1 MGRPHSLAYTC
12 TRLCCRL
19 THSPRWFHKDSGI
32 LYQVFLFYKFLP
44 GSMGQHYSA
53 QTGHQCNHRDTYRW
67 PGFLGGKEDMKH
79 SRGRNRGG
87 VETWTSSIEPR
98 INHDCVEADRT
109 WATTPLAAGICSARV
124 DGARIGSAACV
135 RIALIPS
142 RAGAHLFQKVN
153 SLFQHDFSPLYCRLT
168 YSPRWCH
175 RGMGNR
181 GQKGPRELLG
191 PGAWAGLGVGL
202 VVGVGSH

>member
-1 MGRPHSLAYTC
+1 MVSSGGCSLLVT
-12 TRLCCRL
+12 
-19 THSPRWFHKDSGI
+19 
-32 LYQVFLFYKFLP
+32 YKYDE
-44 GSMGQHYSA
+44 SMSK
-53 QTGHQCNHRDTYRW
+53 N
-67 PGFLGGKEDMKH
+67 
-79 SRGRNRGG
+79 G
-87 VETWTSSIEPR
+87 VLKCMQISSL
-98 INHDCVEADRT
+98 HVSL
-109 WATTPLAAGICSARV
+109 TTPLAAGVCSARV

-202 VVGVGSH
+202 VFGVGSH